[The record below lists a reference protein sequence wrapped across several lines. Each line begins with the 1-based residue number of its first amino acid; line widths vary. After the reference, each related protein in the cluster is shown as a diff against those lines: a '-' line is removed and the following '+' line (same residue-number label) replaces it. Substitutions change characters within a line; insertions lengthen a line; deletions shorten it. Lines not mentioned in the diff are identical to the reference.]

1 MKKKI
6 IARRMN
12 DSDTELIEV
21 RLSNST
27 IESKA
32 KMIENMNDDCEYW
45 VKDKKLRLYVDK
57 KYNEWIRDDGNKV
70 SEDKVE
76 SHNM

>member
-12 DSDTELIEV
+12 EADTELIEV

-27 IESKA
+27 IESKQT
-32 KMIENMNDDCEYW
+32 MISHMNDDCEYW
-45 VKDKKLRLYVDK
+45 VKDKKLRLYIDK
-57 KYNEWIRDDGNKV
+57 KYNEWIRDDGDKI